1 MIARHSF
8 QGRRRRSWGEP
19 SCRSQAW
26 HLGCQRLGGSHAHAL
41 RPGSLASPGSPV
53 VDTRSTDPG
62 PVPLGSTTACR
73 QAEAMP
79 QNRGGVCLPAHC
91 IFTSCLFCV
100 SFLCFCVLQCRPV
113 KHVFCV
119 FFLCLRVSVF
129 RERFLFCLFCF
140 CVFCLFEGVKHR
152 KSTHKNT
159 K

>member
-41 RPGSLASPGSPV
+41 RPGSLASPGSLV

-62 PVPLGSTTACR
+62 PGPLGSTTACR

-100 SFLCFCVLQCRPV
+100 FFVFLCATMSPRETCF
-113 KHVFCV
+113 FCV
-119 FFLCLRVSVF
+119 FSV
-129 RERFLFCLFCF
+129 
-140 CVFCLFEGVKHR
+140 FEGVCFP
-152 KSTHKNT
+152 
-159 K
+159 